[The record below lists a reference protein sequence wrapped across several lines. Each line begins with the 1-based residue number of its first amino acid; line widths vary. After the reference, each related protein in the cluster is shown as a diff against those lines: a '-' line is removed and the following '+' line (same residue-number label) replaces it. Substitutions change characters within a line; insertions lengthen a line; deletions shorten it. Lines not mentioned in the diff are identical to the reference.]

1 MKIGVLGGTGDM
13 GRGLSVRLS
22 LRHELL
28 LGSRSQ
34 ERASATAFNLSNY
47 AKGFYQST
55 MKGSIKG
62 VLNEDAV
69 KEAEVVIVSLPPTV
83 SAEYLKGFSSLFTPE
98 KVVISTVVPMSRR
111 KKLFYWTPLEGEA
124 LVDLRTR
131 SAAEVIQDIV
141 KPAYVVS
148 AFQTVP
154 ASYLY
159 NIDSVLNIDVLLA
172 GDDELSL
179 AKVGSLVRD
188 IPNLRPLRVGPL
200 ENSKFIESITP
211 LLLNVAVL
219 NDLRDPSI
227 RVVPWMPTF
236 EPEQV

>member
-1 MKIGVLGGTGDM
+1 LKIGILGGTGDM
-13 GRGLSVRLS
+13 GRGLGVRLA
-22 LRHELL
+22 LRHDILI
-28 LGSRSQ
+28 GSRSQ
-34 ERASATAFNLSNY
+34 ERASATALILNNY
-47 AKGFYQST
+47 AKGFYQSA
-55 MKGSIKG
+55 MNGSIKG

-69 KEAEVVIVSLPPTV
+69 KESEAVIVSLPASV
-83 SAEYLKGFSSLFTPE
+83 VAEYLKGFTSLFTPE
-98 KVVISTVVPMSRR
+98 KVVISTVVPMNR
-111 KKLFYWTPLEGEA
+111 KQKLYYWTPLVGDS
-124 LVDLRTR
+124 LTDMRSR
-131 SAAEVIQDIV
+131 SAAEVLQDIV

-148 AFQTVP
+148 GFQTVP

-179 AKVGSLVRD
+179 AKTGSLVRD

-219 NDLRDPSI
+219 NDLHDPSI
-227 RVVPWMPTF
+227 RIVPWVPMNDLL
-236 EPEQV
+236 

>member
-1 MKIGVLGGTGDM
+1 M
-13 GRGLSVRLS
+13 
-22 LRHELL
+22 
-28 LGSRSQ
+28 
-34 ERASATAFNLSNY
+34 
-47 AKGFYQST
+47 
-55 MKGSIKG
+55 
-62 VLNEDAV
+62 
-69 KEAEVVIVSLPPTV
+69 
-83 SAEYLKGFSSLFTPE
+83 
-98 KVVISTVVPMSRR
+98 
-111 KKLFYWTPLEGEA
+111 
-124 LVDLRTR
+124 RTR
-131 SAAEVIQDIV
+131 SAAEVIQDVV

-179 AKVGSLVRD
+179 AKVGSIVRD

-211 LLLNVAVL
+211 LLLNVAIL

-227 RVVPWMPTF
+227 RVVPWMPTI
-236 EPEQV
+236 EPE